1 MVTIG
6 GCAIG
11 LTLRSDPDS
20 AQKPVTVEAGDGWT
34 FQVYQDEVNDPCTQ
48 LIAEDASEAATGDE
62 NGVVAGQCAF
72 GVVADPD
79 DPDAAPQY
87 RATSFTIRGRVVVFG
102 PVPDEVATVRL
113 NLVDGSQPTVRTSE
127 HNGVHY
133 FVRSVEAEDKGP
145 TILLDSAG
153 REVTPG

>member
-1 MVTIG
+1 MEGIRPKSKSRVVLTQIAAWEVVTSWQHARVVGRQCLVG
-6 GCAIG
+6 GIRHHQHA
-11 LTLRSDPDS
+11 
-20 AQKPVTVEAGDGWT
+20 
-34 FQVYQDEVNDPCTQ
+34 Y
-48 LIAEDASEAATGDE
+48 
-62 NGVVAGQCAF
+62 
-72 GVVADPD
+72 
-79 DPDAAPQY
+79 AAPQY
-87 RATSFTIRGRVVVFG
+87 TATLFNHRGRVVVFG